1 MSTRRSLVL
10 APCAALALLLAIAPA
25 AQAQYYAPVDDWRAQ
40 RHYEHE
46 MRERARWEEERRE
59 RAWREHEWRE
69 HEWRER
75 HQVYVPVPAPYY
87 QPGW

>member
-1 MSTRRSLVL
+1 MTARTLVL
-10 APCAALALLLAIAPA
+10 AACAVTALLAAQVST
-25 AQAQYYAPVDDWRAQ
+25 AQAQYYPVPYPEPDYWAQ

-69 HEWRER
+69 HEWREHHR
-75 HQVYVPVPAPYY
+75 D
-87 QPGW
+87 GW